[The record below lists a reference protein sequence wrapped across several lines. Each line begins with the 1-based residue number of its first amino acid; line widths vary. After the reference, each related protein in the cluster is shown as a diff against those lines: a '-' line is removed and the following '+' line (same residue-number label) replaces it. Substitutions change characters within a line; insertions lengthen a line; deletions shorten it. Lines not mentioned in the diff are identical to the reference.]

1 MDGFGQKSYDN
12 LIAAV
17 EKARNTTLPRL
28 IYALGIANIGPANA
42 KMLCKAF
49 DYDIEKLR
57 HATKE
62 ELTEV
67 DGVGDVIAEGICS
80 YFADPKNNELLD
92 HLLAV
97 LHVEKP
103 ELLEGGKRLDGQIF
117 VITGS
122 LEHFQNRKE
131 LQERIEALGGKVTG
145 SVTGKTSYL
154 VNNDVNSS
162 SSKNRKAR
170 ELGVPILSEEEMI
183 RLLGE

>member
-1 MDGFGQKSYDN
+1 M
-12 LIAAV
+12 
-17 EKARNTTLPRL
+17 
-28 IYALGIANIGPANA
+28 
-42 KMLCKAF
+42 
-49 DYDIEKLR
+49 
-57 HATKE
+57 
-62 ELTEV
+62 

-103 ELLEGGKRLDGQIF
+103 ELSEGGKRLDGQIF

-162 SSKNRKAR
+162 SFKNRKAR

>member
-1 MDGFGQKSYDN
+1 M
-12 LIAAV
+12 
-17 EKARNTTLPRL
+17 
-28 IYALGIANIGPANA
+28 
-42 KMLCKAF
+42 
-49 DYDIEKLR
+49 
-57 HATKE
+57 
-62 ELTEV
+62 
-67 DGVGDVIAEGICS
+67 
-80 YFADPKNNELLD
+80 
-92 HLLAV
+92 
-97 LHVEKP
+97 
-103 ELLEGGKRLDGQIF
+103 
-117 VITGS
+117 ITGS